1 MPLSDRAKQLLPKH
15 VAVIM
20 DGNGRWAKQ
29 RNLHRVEGHK
39 HGVDSVRTIVRL
51 CGELG
56 ISYLTLYA
64 FSMENWARPSDEV
77 TTLMEY
83 LAFFLI
89 QETPDL
95 LKKNV
100 RIQAIG
106 RLELLP
112 EAAQEQL
119 KKSIEATSHC
129 TGLTLVLALSYGSRE
144 EILRAVKEIAQN
156 VKDGKIE
163 IQNISEQS
171 FSNALYTSGMPDP
184 DLLIRTSGE
193 MRLSNFLLWQLSYS
207 ELYVTKTLWPDFGE
221 AELFEALENYAQR
234 NRRFGKIEG

>member
-1 MPLSDRAKQLLPKH
+1 MTLSDRAKQLLPKH

-163 IQNISEQS
+163 IQDISEQS

-234 NRRFGKIEG
+234 NRRFGKTEG